1 VTGQV
6 LYDGFGG
13 VLSSTLP
20 FPPTSQTG
28 GTADVATGL
37 VHMGDGR
44 WLDPALGRPLQPN
57 PNGGPPTI
65 QQALNRFTATPLG
78 QPGVYQA
85 ARTDSLPY
93 ILDNIR
99 GETIEGVL
107 GLALRAGA
115 ETYAKA
121 PLLGTLS
128 VSSHRI
134 GRFGR
139 AGYGELFGYSGN
151 GRYTS
156 VLLERLTADTYQV
169 AGMATVINL
178 GSIRRD
184 FARFH
189 PRFGIDD
196 TAVKRFLATE
206 LGSEL
211 LTGTIIEVAFAL
223 PELVQPWQNP
233 YFSTRQRLTQNF
245 VTGAG
250 TLAQIG
256 VGAYVGASIGGPIG
270 FVVGVGVGVGLGVFW
285 DYAIKPTVSWFAVA
299 VLNQPDPYQG
309 IRNLLPLGTN

>member
-1 VTGQV
+1 MLLADIGGNYVGRI

-13 VLSSTLP
+13 VLSNTLP
-20 FPPTSQTG
+20 FPPTSETG

-44 WLDPALGRPLQPN
+44 WLDAALGRPLQPN
-57 PNGGPPTI
+57 PNGGPPTVP
-65 QQALNRFTATPLG
+65 QALNRFAAAPLG
-78 QPGVYQA
+78 QPGVYQ
-85 ARTDSLPY
+85 
-93 ILDNIR
+93 
-99 GETIEGVL
+99 
-107 GLALRAGA
+107 
-115 ETYAKA
+115 
-121 PLLGTLS
+121 
-128 VSSHRI
+128 
-134 GRFGR
+134 
-139 AGYGELFGYSGN
+139 
-151 GRYTS
+151 
-156 VLLERLTADTYQV
+156 
-169 AGMATVINL
+169 
-178 GSIRRD
+178 
-184 FARFH
+184 

-211 LTGTIIEVAFAL
+211 LTGTIIEVAFAF
-223 PELVQPWQNP
+223 PELLQPWQNP
-233 YFSTRQRLTQNF
+233 YFSTRQRLAQNI

-285 DYAIKPTVSWFAVA
+285 EYVIKPGGSWFAVA